1 MTKYKQL
8 VPFNLSKMGTKKDW
22 CLANVRK
29 GFGIP
34 AKYADAKAAMEANK
48 KAGLLHPI
56 DTLPDDVAV
65 PVFLDTPSVWE
76 HVIVSDKG
84 KFYSDGKQ
92 LTSLAGLTVFGWG
105 ESLNEVRIVEPVVEP
120 QVAPQPEPVEP
131 TNGQIK
137 VGDMVVPIKLVDYK
151 GTPLKQ
157 YDKEY
162 MVYRLNGDRAVL
174 TARGYIYAA
183 VNVNNLRKV

>member
-8 VPFNLSKMGTKKDW
+8 VPFNLKKMGTKKDW
-22 CLANVRK
+22 CLANVRE

-56 DTLPDDVAV
+56 TTLPDDVAV

-92 LTSLAGLTVFGWG
+92 LTSLDGLTVFGWG
-105 ESLNEVRIVEPVVEP
+105 ESLNDVRIVEPVEEP
-120 QVAPQPEPVEP
+120 ATEPAPVKPADA
-131 TNGQIK
+131 TIK
-137 VGDMVVPIKLVDYK
+137 VGDMVVPTKLIDYTGK
-151 GTPLKQ
+151 ALKQ
-157 YDKEY
+157 YDPEY
-162 MVYRLNGDRAVL
+162 MVYQLNGDRAVL
-174 TARGYIYAA
+174 TARGQVWAA
-183 VNVNNLRKV
+183 MNVANLRKAK